1 MKRLKSLL
9 LRGMTNID
17 SLHRKDVTLDRLAA
31 CFGYREC
38 ERSEDAEQ
46 AEQVECDRKQGVAA
60 VCRRPPRG
68 GGVLLSAAGFNMRC
82 IGIRVGRRQG
92 LRAA

>member
-1 MKRLKSLL
+1 
-9 LRGMTNID
+9 MTNID
-17 SLHRKDVTLDRLAA
+17 SLLRKDETLDRLAA
-31 CFGYREC
+31 CLGYREC

-46 AEQVECDRKQGVAA
+46 AEQVERDRKQGVAV

-68 GGVLLSAAGFNMRC
+68 GGVLLRVAGFNMRC
-82 IGIRVGRRQG
+82 IGVRVGRRQR